1 MKITYL
7 HRCKKEVPKQLALAS
22 ANGGYFAVRLYPVC
36 LIDGKWNE
44 EESALCPARYTLPFQ
59 PNQLRRRPSGLG
71 LGRVLAPKA
80 TRKPT

>member
-7 HRCKKEVPKQLALAS
+7 HRCKKEVPKQMALAS

-44 EESALCPARYTLPFQ
+44 EESALCPACMIDLIRDDAQ
-59 PNQLRRRPSGLG
+59 
-71 LGRVLAPKA
+71 KA
-80 TRKPT
+80 D